1 MNMLIAFYFKH
12 ITFRVLLC
20 LIVFT
25 FFSCGPSGTNPKD
38 KNAAHERLCK
48 ETFTKLRDMFPYPIL
63 NENFKTLKK
72 VTSSKVYLDFL
83 KQAYPTGKPF
93 QTLDE
98 FVEAA
103 LPSDGRYQNFLNT
116 HLETP
121 TDADLRGIHQLAL
134 IYRRSNIMMLHE
146 TMQAELTKKPLDLQA
161 AMMEKTLATSKKPVS
176 DWWYSSE
183 LSKKEEA
190 QMLSFFLGFDYLVT
204 ETEKTDTD
212 WIQAQFEKH
221 GQANGMLWI
230 AIRKPILTGEILT
243 NFSSTDLFLA
253 WVSQKFIL
261 QRLSA
266 FKEISEDK

>member
-1 MNMLIAFYFKH
+1 MLIAFYFKH

-25 FFSCGPSGTNPKD
+25 FFSCGPPSTDPKE

-48 ETFTKLRDMFPYPIL
+48 ETFTKLRDMFPDPIL
-63 NENFKTLKK
+63 DENFKTLKK

-103 LPSDGRYQNFLNT
+103 LPSDGRYQNFLNE

-134 IYRRSNIMMLHE
+134 IYRRSNIMMLH
-146 TMQAELTKKPLDLQA
+146 AESTEKLLDLQA
-161 AMMEKTLATSKKPVS
+161 AMMEKARAISKKPVS

-183 LSKKEEA
+183 LSKKSDA

-230 AIRKPILTGEILT
+230 AVRKPILAGEILT
-243 NFSSTDLFLA
+243 NVSSTDLFLA
-253 WVSQKFIL
+253 WVSQKLIL
-261 QRLSA
+261 QKSSA
-266 FKEISEDK
+266 FKKISEDK

>member
-1 MNMLIAFYFKH
+1 MLLIIYFKH
-12 ITFRVLLC
+12 IIFRVLLC
-20 LIVFT
+20 LIIFP
-25 FFSCGPSGTNPKD
+25 FFSCGPKD
-38 KNAAHERLCK
+38 KNVEHERLCK
-48 ETFTKLRDMFPYPIL
+48 ETFTKLRDMFPDPIL
-63 NENFKTLKK
+63 NENFKTLKN

-83 KQAYPTGKPF
+83 KQAYPTDKPF

-161 AMMEKTLATSKKPVS
+161 AMMEKTLATRKKPVS

-183 LSKKEEA
+183 ISKKETS
-190 QMLSFFLGFDYLVT
+190 QMLSFFLRFDYLAS

-212 WIQAQFEKH
+212 WIKVQFEKH
-221 GQANGMLWI
+221 GEADGILWTM
-230 AIRKPILTGEILT
+230 IRKPILTGEILR
-243 NFSSTDLFLA
+243 NFSSTDLFMT
-253 WVSQKFIL
+253 WVSQEFIL

-266 FKEISEDK
+266 LKEVFEKK